1 MDLTKELKELLTN
14 VTGTSDFD
22 ENTKLIASG
31 LIDSF
36 GVMEFIG
43 SVEEKYGVEFDLDQF
58 EFEQFN
64 TLQSIVEVVSKLIG
78 AKS

>member
-1 MDLTKELKELLTN
+1 MDLTKELKELLAN
-14 VTGTSDFD
+14 VIGSSDFD

-36 GVMEFIG
+36 GVMQFIG
-43 SVEEKYGVEFDLDQF
+43 DVEEKYGIEFDLDEF

-64 TLQSIVEVVSKLIG
+64 TLPSIVEAVEKLIG
-78 AKS
+78 EKK